1 MGAPRR
7 SRGAVWPERSE
18 EGEAAGG
25 VAQGMARR
33 CRRGCGASLA
43 LLSQEDPAGCPAGE
57 GHQRRKDPKEGS
69 LWQHPESGLG
79 GESGRERSR
88 EAEWR
93 PRGWFCVL

>member
-25 VAQGMARR
+25 VARGMARR

-43 LLSQEDPAGCPAGE
+43 LL
-57 GHQRRKDPKEGS
+57 
-69 LWQHPESGLG
+69 
-79 GESGRERSR
+79 
-88 EAEWR
+88 
-93 PRGWFCVL
+93 